1 MGILETYFTYGN
13 KRKMS
18 TIFIGTTP
26 ELEVALY
33 TLCFF
38 ARPNKRCNVS
48 FTKLKFSIQTYVL
61 HSNNKKFV
69 ASAFP
74 VIGKR

>member
-1 MGILETYFTYGN
+1 MAILETYFTYNN

-18 TIFIGTTP
+18 TMFIGTTP
-26 ELEVALY
+26 ELEIALY

-38 ARPNKRCNVS
+38 TRPNKRCNVS
-48 FTKLKFSIQTYVL
+48 FTKVKFSIQTYVL
-61 HSNNKKFV
+61 QNNETRYV

-74 VIGKR
+74 IIGKR